1 MVKQYPHTLKLS
13 AAGSATEDAEGNWST
28 PAPALTERVCRYEP
42 SDGRNG
48 GVIQAADGE
57 QVSYN
62 GVVYM
67 PLSSSIAFGATVEVW
82 EADSA
87 GLEVLK
93 AKGTVKR
100 FDRGQLNQ
108 KVWL

>member
-1 MVKQYPHTLKLS
+1 MVKQYPHTLKLTTTG
-13 AAGSATEDAEGNWST
+13 AATEDANGNFT
-28 PAPALTERVCRYEP
+28 PPSKTVTERVCRYEP

-48 GVIQAADGE
+48 GLIQAADGE

-67 PLSSSIAFGATVEVW
+67 PLSSSIAFGASVEVW
-82 EADSA
+82 EVDSA